1 MTAALLSTRQLSVRA
16 GRRILV
22 KDLDLRVQ
30 RGQRWVLLGPNG
42 CGKTTLLRTLA
53 GLLDPAGGEVSI
65 DGRPLPRIPTRTL
78 ARLRAWCPQHHHD
91 VFALT
96 ALDVVLAGRQPYAGR
111 FGWLAPEDERIAREQ
126 LAALDAA
133 HLAEQD
139 VRSLSGGER
148 QRVAIAAA
156 LAQATPLVLLDE
168 PTAHLDVPHQLAVC
182 HLLAGLADR
191 AVLMSLHDVNLA
203 QRCCT
208 HALLFLPPGADGL
221 PRLLAGPLAEVLTEA
236 HLSQA
241 YGCPMRALHMGGLR
255 HFLPASDAVCEK
267 PS

>member
-1 MTAALLSTRQLSVRA
+1 MTTALLTTRQLTVRA
-16 GRRILV
+16 GQRTLV
-22 KDLDLRVQ
+22 KDLSLRVQ
-30 RGQRWVLLGPNG
+30 RGERWAFLGPNG

-53 GLLDPAGGEVSI
+53 GLLDPAGGDVHI
-65 DGRPLPRIPTRTL
+65 DGQPLPRLPTRTL
-78 ARLRAWCPQHHHD
+78 ARLRAWCPQHHQD

-96 ALDVVLAGRQPYAGR
+96 ALDVVLASRQPYAGR
-111 FGWLAPEDERIAREQ
+111 FGWLAPDDERIAREQ
-126 LAALDAA
+126 LAALDVA

-182 HLLAGLADR
+182 RLLAGLADR
-191 AVLMSLHDVNLA
+191 AVLLSLHDVNLA

-208 HALLFLPPGADGL
+208 HALLFLPPGANGQ

-236 HLSQA
+236 RLSEA
-241 YGCPMRALHMGGLR
+241 YGCPMRALDVDGLR
-255 HFLPASDAVCEK
+255 HFLPAADA
-267 PS
+267 SLTA